1 MRGTNWTP
9 VTSSWAT
16 NLQLGEKVV
25 LLWRLFTV
33 LLSRPSRSCWSD
45 CIWGSYEHHAAL
57 RAGQC
62 LTRYERA
69 FPAHFRVVLAE
80 KCITRELWRSVRAS
94 LSLSHMRA
102 RKHARSRAHTLRRRH
117 FFKQSQ
123 KYDPA
128 EITSVWLKT
137 LAPHFRKKKKRLSI
151 NWAYKRDVNYSS
163 VKWPIKLLI
172 VFSFQISKW

>member
-1 MRGTNWTP
+1 MVPQCMRGTNWTP

-94 LSLSHMRA
+94 LSLSLSLSLS
-102 RKHARSRAHTLRRRH
+102 HARAQTCPIARPHT
-117 FFKQSQ
+117 Q
-123 KYDPA
+123 K
-128 EITSVWLKT
+128 KT
-137 LAPHFRKKKKRLSI
+137 FLQTKSKIWSGGNNFCVIKNP
-151 NWAYKRDVNYSS
+151 SS
-163 VKWPIKLLI
+163 SL
-172 VFSFQISKW
+172 